1 VEKATPFT
9 TTKPNKKDSQTLGA
23 QTSFQH
29 IQQTVQSQSGLLHTT
44 SGMCRRCTEVVQVG
58 VERGKTEYSRAR
70 GTGYSVLQ
78 GGCKD
83 RGGGGLRSGGVKT
96 NCEKLRKN
104 CGKIAGKL
112 RHCKQPSV
120 TLKVQQ
126 FWTGGLNGGR
136 SQPLGDGGLVQGLGV
151 AEGYNAKDGLING
164 GCRASFLSGFPLV
177 VLVVVIWWAWLAT
190 SEWGMRHTECGNARV
205 WRECTGMAF
214 T

>member
-1 VEKATPFT
+1 MEKATPFT

-83 RGGGGLRSGGVKT
+83 RGGGGIAVRGGQNQLRKIA
-96 NCEKLRKN
+96 EKLREN
-104 CGKIAGKL
+104 CGKIA
-112 RHCKQPSV
+112 
-120 TLKVQQ
+120 TL
-126 FWTGGLNGGR
+126 
-136 SQPLGDGGLVQGLGV
+136 
-151 AEGYNAKDGLING
+151 
-164 GCRASFLSGFPLV
+164 
-177 VLVVVIWWAWLAT
+177 
-190 SEWGMRHTECGNARV
+190 
-205 WRECTGMAF
+205 
-214 T
+214 